1 MKFVAVILLQKSADC
16 SETFSPPPA
25 HLVNERV
32 LCELRWADRLLP
44 SLIYEKQCRFERDIQ
59 C

>member
-1 MKFVAVILLQKSADC
+1 MKFVAVTLQQKSVDR
-16 SETFSPPPA
+16 SETFPPPPA

-32 LCELRWADRLLP
+32 LCELRWADRPLP
-44 SLIYEKQCRFERDIQ
+44 SLIYDKQCGSERNTQ